1 MISGKSGISVK
12 DHVKDVAGLAS
23 FFFEAADTERRL
35 PSARRQSVNCCWPD
49 YADDPSVAFGYNDTV
64 TRLAKASPGAIT
76 RYDQALE
83 LCLLLDVDE
92 RRVIWASAHSA
103 VRRQRGP
110 TWRAIGK
117 LLGMQ
122 AATVKR
128 RFESAILSLWYKM

>member
-1 MISGKSGISVK
+1 MISGNSGISVK

-35 PSARRQSVNCCWPD
+35 PSVRRQSVNCCWPD
-49 YADDPSVAFGYNDTV
+49 FADDPSVAFGYNDTV

-110 TWRAIGK
+110 TWRAIGA

-128 RFESAILSLWYKM
+128 RFESAILTLWYKM

>member
-1 MISGKSGISVK
+1 MISGNSGISVK

-35 PSARRQSVNCCWPD
+35 PSVRRQSVNCCWPD
-49 YADDPSVAFGYNDTV
+49 YADDPSTAFGYNDTV

-128 RFESAILSLWYKM
+128 RFESAILTLWYKM